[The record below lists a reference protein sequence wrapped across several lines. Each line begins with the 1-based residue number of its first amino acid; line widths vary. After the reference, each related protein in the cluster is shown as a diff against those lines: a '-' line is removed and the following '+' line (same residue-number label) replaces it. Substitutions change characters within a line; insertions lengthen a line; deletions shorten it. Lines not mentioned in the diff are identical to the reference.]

1 MKNVRKIK
9 RLFWLA
15 VSSLFLMSGTIL
27 FMPIASKAGE
37 NNRQVLLLIGTVFWI
52 SAIAGYTMLLLANSE
67 RKWFLKNKVGIDN
80 KMNCL
85 PGIITFFT
93 NVPATIADVVA
104 ILSFVLMVIINF
116 TDRRYDYISYVLLFL
131 LALSLNMHCL
141 FNGRIYKTTKF
152 KRTRRVSGYE

>member
-1 MKNVRKIK
+1 MKNIRKIK

-15 VSSLFLMSGTIL
+15 VGFLFLMSATIL
-27 FMPIASKAGE
+27 FMPVVSKAGE
-37 NNRQVLLLIGTVFWI
+37 NNRQVFMLMGTVFWG
-52 SAIAGYTMLLLANSE
+52 SAIVGYTMLLLANAE
-67 RKWFLKNKVGIDN
+67 RKWFLKNKVGIDD

-93 NVPATIADVVA
+93 NIPATIADVVA
-104 ILSFVLMVIINF
+104 VLSIVLTVIINF
-116 TDRRYDYISYVLLFL
+116 TSRRYDYISYILLFL
-131 LALSLNMHCL
+131 LVLSLNMHCL

>member
-1 MKNVRKIK
+1 MKNIRKIK

-15 VSSLFLMSGTIL
+15 VGFLFLMSATIL
-27 FMPIASKAGE
+27 FMPVVSKAGE
-37 NNRQVLLLIGTVFWI
+37 NNRQVFMLMGTVFWG
-52 SAIAGYTMLLLANSE
+52 SAIVGYTMILLANAE

-85 PGIITFFT
+85 PGIITFFA
-93 NVPATIADVVA
+93 NIPATIADVVTF
-104 ILSFVLMVIINF
+104 LSVVLTVIINF
-116 TDRRYDYISYVLLFL
+116 TNRRYDYISYVLLFL
-131 LALSLNMHCL
+131 LVLSLNMHCL

>member
-15 VSSLFLMSGTIL
+15 VSFLFLMSGTIL
-27 FMPIASKAGE
+27 FMPMVSKTGE

-52 SAIAGYTMLLLANSE
+52 SAIVGYTMLMLANSE

-131 LALSLNMHCL
+131 LVLSLNMHCL

>member
-131 LALSLNMHCL
+131 LVLSLNMHCL

>member
-15 VSSLFLMSGTIL
+15 VGFLFLMSGTIL
-27 FMPIASKAGE
+27 FMPMVSKTGE
-37 NNRQVLLLIGTVFWI
+37 NNRQVLLLMGTVFWG

-116 TDRRYDYISYVLLFL
+116 TDRRYNYISYVLLFL
-131 LALSLNMHCL
+131 LVLSLNMHCL